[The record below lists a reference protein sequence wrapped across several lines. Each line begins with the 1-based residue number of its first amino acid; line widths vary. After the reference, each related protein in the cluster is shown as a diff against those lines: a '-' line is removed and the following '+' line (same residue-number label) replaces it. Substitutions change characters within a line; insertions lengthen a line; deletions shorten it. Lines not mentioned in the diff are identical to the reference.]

1 MKKAAEEARAVEE
14 EKTLAKKKAALV
26 RMWATI
32 QAGNE
37 FPGAAAP
44 AEARH
49 LFGIG
54 RTTLRNCALYMDTE
68 KKLTI
73 PKLSTKTLEEWCNFV
88 VETCGGTLFRRL
100 GELEAEMEGVD
111 GPPAEPQGEPPE
123 EPPAAPQLVETPPV
137 SPRRGRKR
145 NNGDSV
151 DNGRQG
157 REKQPRTA
165 RGALPAAGGG
175 PVTVTTSSGRISTR
189 VQSGGWTGDEAWIG
203 L

>member
-14 EKTLAKKKAALV
+14 EKALAKKKAALV

-32 QAGNE
+32 QAGND

-44 AEARH
+44 AEAHH
-49 LFGIG
+49 LLGI
-54 RTTLRNCALYMDTE
+54 TVTNLRNCALYMDTE
-68 KKLTI
+68 KKHTI
-73 PKLSTKTLEEWCNFV
+73 PKLSTKTLEEWRNFV
-88 VETCGGTLFRRL
+88 VFTCGGTLFRRL
-100 GELEAEMEGVD
+100 GELEAEMKVVD

-151 DNGRQG
+151 ANGRQG
-157 REKQPRTA
+157 REKQTRTA
-165 RGALPAAGGG
+165 RGAQPAAGGG
-175 PVTVTTSSGRISTR
+175 PVTETTLSGRRRT
-189 VQSGGWTGDEAWIG
+189 VKQYGGWTGDEAWMM